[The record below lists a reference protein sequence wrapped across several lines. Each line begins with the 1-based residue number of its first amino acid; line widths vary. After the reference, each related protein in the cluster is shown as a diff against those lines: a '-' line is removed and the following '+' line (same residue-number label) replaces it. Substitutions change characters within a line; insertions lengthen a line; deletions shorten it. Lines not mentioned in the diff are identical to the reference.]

1 MEIKIGENPFRPLLD
16 REKVIEDVKN
26 AFSKQINA
34 LEDLVNYG
42 TNLVPRCYGS
52 SDKGLGA
59 VVVLAIL
66 LRQVI
71 AMLDAVEILSSNGAV
86 YAAGLQ
92 ARALFEASAYAEWI
106 LAADTEKKAT
116 YYYVHN
122 LRRQRWWA
130 QRLKPGSAEATAFAN
145 DVPEILT
152 LTNAT
157 ATMAATSNLTEIDR
171 ILAQPTL
178 AVVSQVFEQ
187 RKLRNGKDVAWH
199 VPLGPRTVGAVAKS
213 IGRFA
218 EYTFFYALWS
228 EAMHSSNYSH
238 HVRFQKDRV
247 IFQSIRNLS
256 TFDTLFRQVVATT
269 LRTYRLLLETYR
281 SAELELG
288 AFRRKYLENWQK
300 ALLEVP
306 KIQYESTPAASR
318 SSPNRA

>member
-16 REKVIEDVKN
+16 REKVVEDVKS
-26 AFSKQINA
+26 AFSKQLSA

-59 VVVLAIL
+59 VVVLGIL
-66 LRQVI
+66 LKQVI
-71 AMLDAVEILSSNGAV
+71 AMLDAVELLSSKGAI

-92 ARALFEASAYAEWI
+92 ARALFEASAYTEWI

-130 QRLKPGSAEATAFAN
+130 ERLQPGSAEATAFAS
-145 DVPEILT
+145 DVPEIHV

-157 ATMAATSNLTEIDR
+157 ATTAAAGNLTEIDR
-171 ILAQPTL
+171 VLTQPEL
-178 AVVSQVFEQ
+178 AVVSQVFEDC
-187 RKLRNGKDVAWH
+187 KLRNGKDVAWH
-199 VPLGPRTVGAVAKS
+199 VPLGARTVSALARS

-228 EAMHSSNYSH
+228 DAMHSSNYSH
-238 HVRFQKDRV
+238 HVSFQKGRV
-247 IFQSIRNLS
+247 VFQPIRNLS
-256 TFDTLFRQVVATT
+256 GFDTLFRQVVTTT
-269 LRTYRLLLETYR
+269 LRTYRSLLETYR
-281 SAELELG
+281 SGELELG

-300 ALLEVP
+300 ALLEIP
-306 KIQYESTPAASR
+306 KIKYESTSATSI
-318 SSPNRA
+318 